1 MKRYSHLAFAFATT
15 ALLSGTIVMAQ
26 DTKDP
31 KEPKEPKEQSDKV
44 KQYEELII
52 RRKTDKDSK
61 VVIEIKDGNVYV
73 DGKPMNEF
81 ENDDISVRRSKS
93 MQFYVSPFRE
103 TIRGGA
109 QNFNQD
115 RLRSLGVTRT
125 FLGVVTEEAP
135 GGARINSV
143 SKGSPAEKAGLKEK
157 DIITKIAGE
166 KVQDEK
172 DVSRIVRSRKPDEE
186 VKIAVLRDGKEVV
199 LNVKLGKT
207 AESQAFGFTVPDQ
220 NFRLDDLENMFP
232 KNFEWSPG
240 NNGQFYGGRPRLGI
254 KAQDTEDG
262 KGVKVLEVGDESA
275 AEKAGIKED
284 DIIYEFNGKAV
295 NSADELAKEATE
307 AAKGTAKIPVK
318 LRRDGKSM
326 SVEVSFPKRLKTAN
340 L

>member
-1 MKRYSHLAFAFATT
+1 MKRYSHLAFTFATT
-15 ALLSGTIVMAQ
+15 ALLSGTAIMAQ
-26 DTKDP
+26 DTK
-31 KEPKEPKEQSDKV
+31 EQKDTSDKV

-61 VVIEIKDGNVYV
+61 VVIEIKDGNVFV
-73 DGKPMNEF
+73 DGKPMNDF

-93 MQFYVSPFRE
+93 IRINVSPFRE
-103 TIRGGA
+103 SLRGGA
-109 QNFNQD
+109 QNFNQEN
-115 RLRSLGVTRT
+115 LRSLGGTRT

-166 KVQDEK
+166 KVQDEN

-186 VKIAVLRDGKEVV
+186 VKIALLRDGKEVV

-207 AESQAFGFTVPDQ
+207 ANDQSFGFTIPDNNMRQ
-220 NFRLDDLENMFP
+220 FKLDELNGMFP
-232 KNFEWSPG
+232 RGFEWSPD

-262 KGVKVLEVGDESA
+262 KGVKVLDVSEESA

-295 NSADELAKEATE
+295 NSADELAKEAAE
-307 AAKGTAKIPVK
+307 AIKEKAKVPVK
-318 LRRDGKSM
+318 LRRDGKTM
-326 SVEVSFPKRLKTAN
+326 SLEVSFPKKLKTAN